1 MERRRKLMAL
11 MDPVPIRSAT
21 TLGLDE
27 QDSDPVVILGSPA
40 SAGRGVLVQCQYRSV
55 QRKENGRARCDRQSR
70 PSYLPSAYE
79 NHSGTWS
86 GRVNDTGKPATVA
99 AVMTDDEACERISG
113 GEEHTFSDEV
123 KREMCMALADNPKLP
138 YV

>member
-1 MERRRKLMAL
+1 MAV

-27 QDSDPVVILGSPA
+27 QGSDPMVILGSPA
-40 SAGRGVLVQCQYRSV
+40 SAGRGVLVQCQDRSA
-55 QRKENGRARCDRQSR
+55 QRKENGSARCDRRSR
-70 PSYLPSAYE
+70 PLYLPSAYD
-79 NHSGTWS
+79 NRSGTWS
-86 GRVNDTGKPATVA
+86 GQVNNTGKPATVA

-113 GEEHTFSDEV
+113 SEGHTFGDEV

-138 YV
+138 YM